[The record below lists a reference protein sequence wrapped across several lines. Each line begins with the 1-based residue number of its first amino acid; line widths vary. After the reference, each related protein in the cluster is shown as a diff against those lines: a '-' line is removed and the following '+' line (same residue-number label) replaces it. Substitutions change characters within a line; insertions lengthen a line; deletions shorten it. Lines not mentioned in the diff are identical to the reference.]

1 MVFAGALLEK
11 AEDLINKNVHPSVIV
26 DGYYAASEQALKL
39 LKKIAVKVD
48 VKDKELLMK
57 VARTSM
63 YPKLAS
69 EDSPVLSQIAVDAA
83 KQVSEKAKNVDSL
96 KVDLDNIKVEKKA
109 GESIHDTKLI
119 KGIVL
124 DKEVVHSGMP
134 KRVENAKIALVM

>member
-1 MVFAGALLEK
+1 
-11 AEDLINKNVHPSVIV
+11 V
-26 DGYYAASEQALKL
+26 D
-39 LKKIAVKVD
+39 I
-48 VKDKELLMK
+48 KDKELLMK
-57 VARTSM
+57 IARTSM
-63 YPKLAS
+63 YSKLVS

-83 KQVSEKAKNVDSL
+83 KQVSEKAENVDSV